1 MKFDIV
7 QRTDIIKKLQ
17 DYGIR
22 LVDEDSSFL
31 AIDFID
37 ADYFFEKLE
46 EALNEVSKWNDMKI
60 LLLLSVVEILEL

>member
-7 QRTDIIKKLQ
+7 QRTNIIKKLQ

-46 EALNEVSKWNDMKI
+46 EALNEVSK
-60 LLLLSVVEILEL
+60 